1 MKKIILGLVFVVL
14 VMSACKVLATNL
26 PVKPRVI
33 EITWKVDSG
42 MLNKSESIYIS
53 NDSCTYTLKVKGR
66 KQLIKFKLKTSVID
80 SLYQVFYNNKF
91 DKIETF
97 EEEIYDRGGTSIH
110 INVDGESYLVSNSGM
125 TLIKEIYLANY
136 STVENTI
143 KTITF
148 DEISK
153 QKRLIDIKLDSSI
166 TNSEH
171 NVILY
176 VNDKS
181 YYQEKKDGEYLTL
194 DLSLF
199 SMNNL
204 FEIYFM
210 QKSVNQS
217 YETVVERFNVILDEL
232 PTKNEIS
239 LILVDNQ
246 LIVK

>member
-1 MKKIILGLVFVVL
+1 MDDLAP
-14 VMSACKVLATNL
+14 MSKVQGEDTSAYMYMYLF
-26 PVKPRVI
+26 
-33 EITWKVDSG
+33 
-42 MLNKSESIYIS
+42 IY
-53 NDSCTYTLKVKGR
+53 T
-66 KQLIKFKLKTSVID
+66 
-80 SLYQVFYNNKF
+80 
-91 DKIETF
+91 
-97 EEEIYDRGGTSIH
+97 
-110 INVDGESYLVSNSGM
+110 SYLC
-125 TLIKEIYLANY
+125 IIIIR
-136 STVENTI
+136 NTI
-143 KTITF
+143 KSITF
-148 DEISK
+148 NQISK

-210 QKSVNQS
+210 QKGGNQS
-217 YETVVERFNVILDEL
+217 FETVIKRVYVVLEKL

>member
-1 MKKIILGLVFVVL
+1 MKKIILGLIVILFL
-14 VMSACKVLATNL
+14 VSACKVMLTNL
-26 PVKPRVI
+26 PEKPKQL
-33 EITWKVDSG
+33 EIKWSVDGG
-42 MLNKSESIYIS
+42 MLNRSEHIYIS
-53 NDSCTYTLKVKGR
+53 NDSCAYNLKIEGR
-66 KQLIKFKLKTSVID
+66 QQFVNFALNQDLLD
-80 SLYQVFYNNKF
+80 SLYNSFYNNNF
-91 DKIETF
+91 DKIESI
-97 EEEIYDRGGTSIH
+97 EKEIYDRGGTSIS
-110 INVDGESYLVSNSGM
+110 IEVDGYDYEVSNSGVSYV
-125 TLIKEIYLANY
+125 KENYKSNYLK
-136 STVENTI
+136 VESAI
-143 KTITF
+143 KTIAF
-148 DEISK
+148 DELSK
-153 QKRLIDIKLDSSI
+153 QKRLIDIKLDTSI

-176 VNDKS
+176 ANDKS
-181 YYQEKKDGEYLTL
+181 YYQEKKDGEYITL

>member
-1 MKKIILGLVFVVL
+1 
-14 VMSACKVLATNL
+14 
-26 PVKPRVI
+26 
-33 EITWKVDSG
+33 E
-42 MLNKSESIYIS
+42 
-53 NDSCTYTLKVKGR
+53 TY
-66 KQLIKFKLKTSVID
+66 
-80 SLYQVFYNNKF
+80 
-91 DKIETF
+91 
-97 EEEIYDRGGTSIH
+97 EEEVYDRGGTSIN
-110 INVDGESYLVSNSGM
+110 ISIDGESYSVSNSGM
-125 TLIKEIYLANY
+125 TLIKEIYSANY
-136 STVENTI
+136 RTVENTI
-143 KTITF
+143 KSITF
-148 DEISK
+148 NQISK

-210 QKSVNQS
+210 QKGGNQS
-217 YETVVERFNVILDEL
+217 FETVIKRVYVVLEKL